1 MPQPGVRIRG
11 SAPPPLRRVPGWWVG
26 AGNANV
32 AAMPKTAATSSSIA
46 ARMGLWSARHRRRAV
61 LGWFAFVVVAVLA
74 GSLTGTRTPD
84 GSDGV
89 GESGRAEAV
98 LDRAFADDADER
110 VLVQAPRGGS
120 VRDPEAR
127 RATAAVTA
135 AIRAAPAAQD
145 LDTDRVSKDGRS
157 RLISFSVSGDA
168 DATEKAVLPIVA
180 AVERVQRDHPGVF
193 VGQFGESSADI
204 ALSKAFAD
212 DFRRAEVLSLPVTLV
227 VLLVAFGALVA
238 AGVPLMLGL
247 SAVAATLGLVG
258 LLSQLVPMEETVSS
272 VVLLVGLAVG
282 VDYTLFYLRREREER
297 RRGASPGEALAIAAA
312 TSGRAVLVSGVTVM
326 IAMAG
331 MLLAGDSTFVSLGLG
346 SMLVVA
352 VAMIGSIT
360 VVPAVLSLLGDKVER
375 GRVPF
380 LSRRTG
386 RAGGRRWEALLRV
399 VLRRPAIA
407 AALSA
412 GLLAVMAW
420 PALGM
425 RTALPSLSDFPSD
438 LPVMQTYERLQGAFP
453 GDQVPGIV
461 VVSAPDVT
469 APAVRDR
476 LAVMRERVATARHLD
491 GPVDVTVSP
500 DRSVAVLHVPMAG
513 TGTDATSLAALRE
526 LRGDVVPAA
535 FGGIDGV
542 RVAVT
547 GEAAGTKDF
556 NDRVTGRAPLVF
568 VFVLGLA
575 FLLMLVTFRSVVIPI
590 KAVALNLLS
599 VGAAYGV
606 LVWVFQEGHLEGLL
620 GFESPGAVVSWLPM
634 FLFVIVFGLSMDYH
648 VFILSRVREAWVRGV
663 GMDRAVAE
671 GVTATA
677 GTVTS
682 AAAVMVA
689 VFAIFATLDSI
700 EFKMMGVGLA
710 TAILIDATIVRAV
723 LLPASMKLLGEW
735 NWYLP
740 RWLEWLPRLDDDPT
754 PTGPAPARTPRGR
767 SAARHVPG

>member
-1 MPQPGVRIRG
+1 
-11 SAPPPLRRVPGWWVG
+11 
-26 AGNANV
+26 
-32 AAMPKTAATSSSIA
+32 MPKSAATSTSIA

-74 GSLTGTRTPD
+74 GSLTGIRTPD

-89 GESGRAEAV
+89 GESARADAV

-110 VLVQAPRGGS
+110 VLVQAPPGASVDGS
-120 VRDPEAR
+120 QAR
-127 RATAAVTA
+127 RATAAVVA
-135 AIRAAPAAQD
+135 AIRAAPAASD
-145 LDTDRVSKDGRS
+145 LDSGRVSEDGRS
-157 RLISFSVSGDA
+157 RLISFSLPGDSE
-168 DATEKAVLPIVA
+168 ATEAAVLPIVA
-180 AVERVQRDHPGVF
+180 AVARVQRDHPGVF
-193 VGQFGESSADI
+193 VGQFGDASADV

-212 DFRRAEVLSLPVTLV
+212 DFRRAETLSLPVTLG
-227 VLLVAFGALVA
+227 VLLTAFGALVA

-258 LLSQLVPMEETVSS
+258 LLSQLVPMQETVSS

-297 RRGASPGEALAIAAA
+297 RRGASPSEALAIAAA

-360 VVPAVLSLLGDKVER
+360 VVPAVLSLLGDRVER
-375 GRVPF
+375 GRIPF
-380 LSRRTG
+380 LSRRSG
-386 RAGGRRWEALLRV
+386 RAAGRRWEVILRH
-399 VLRRPAIA
+399 VLRRPAVA
-407 AALSA
+407 AVLSA
-412 GLLAVMAW
+412 GLLVVMAW

-453 GDQVPGIV
+453 GDQVPGVV
-461 VVSAPDVT
+461 VVSARDVT
-469 APAVRDR
+469 APVVRDR
-476 LAVMRERVATARHLD
+476 LAVVRDRVAAAPHLD

-500 DRSVAVLHVPMAG
+500 DRRVAVLHVPMAG
-513 TGTDATSLAALRE
+513 TGTDAASLAALRE

-556 NDRVTGRAPLVF
+556 SDRVTGRAPLVF
-568 VFVLGLA
+568 AFVLGFA

-590 KAVALNLLS
+590 KAVVLNLLS

-648 VFILSRVREAWVRGV
+648 VFILSRVREAWARGV

-677 GTVTS
+677 PTVTS

-689 VFAIFATLDSI
+689 VFAIFGTLESI

-710 TAILIDATIVRAV
+710 TAILIDATVVRAV

-740 RWLEWLPRLDDDPT
+740 RWLEWLPRLGDEPV
-754 PTGPAPARTPRGR
+754 PTGRVPARTRRGR
-767 SAARHVPG
+767 SAAHHVPG